1 MKIKTILLMT
11 LAVCF
16 TASATGIPLIN
27 PGAPIKVSETNSY
40 RCGADGKG
48 YIQDDGKLQPLVYS
62 GVAVTC
68 HDDNLFLEG
77 RPLSFMDI
85 VALHAKYITATK
97 EALLK

>member
-1 MKIKTILLMT
+1 MKIRAILLMT
-11 LAVCF
+11 LAACF

-48 YIQDDGKLQPLVYS
+48 YILDDGKLQPLIYS

-68 HDDNLFLEG
+68 HDDNLWFEG
-77 RPLSFMDI
+77 RSLSFMDI
-85 VALHAKYITATK
+85 VALDAKDITAAK
-97 EALLK
+97 EELSK

>member
-1 MKIKTILLMT
+1 MKFIAILTMT
-11 LAVCF
+11 LAASF

-48 YIQDDGKLQPLVYS
+48 YILDDGKLQPLIYS

-68 HDDNLFLEG
+68 HDDNLWFEG
-77 RPLSFMDI
+77 RSLSFMDI
-85 VALHAKYITATK
+85 VALDAKDITAAK
-97 EALLK
+97 EALSK